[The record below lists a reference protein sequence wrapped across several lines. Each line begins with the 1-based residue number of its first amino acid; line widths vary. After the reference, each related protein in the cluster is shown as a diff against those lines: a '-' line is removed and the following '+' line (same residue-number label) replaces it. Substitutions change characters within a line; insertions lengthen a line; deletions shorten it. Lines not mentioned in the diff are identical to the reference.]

1 MTRTRKLLVAGGAA
15 VVVAAGAVGIAQAV
29 GGDSEEQAKGPDAQ
43 RAKDA
48 AVKAVG
54 GGRAIGVER
63 DDESGGAFEVEVER
77 TDGSKVEVHLNRS
90 FERVGV
96 EPDDDGANE
105 EREGESEGEDE

>member
-15 VVVAAGAVGIAQAV
+15 VVLAAGAVGIAQAV

-43 RAKDA
+43 RAKSA
-48 AVKAVG
+48 AVEAVG

-63 DDESGGAFEVEVER
+63 DDESGGAFEVEVVR
-77 TDGSKVEVHLNRS
+77 RDGSQVEVHLNSR

-96 EPDDDGANE
+96 ESDDDGAKE
-105 EREGESEGEDE
+105 ERDEREGEDE